1 MTACRHLATAID
13 SRLFA
18 STISQVLSKVQ
29 KQRTSVLLLLRS
41 LRKESCYIHHNLQQF
56 VFKELIFFH
65 IWKHHVHIL
74 LYFRYSIRY
83 DLSVSEYFTPLISD
97 LPGLQIA
104 VKLLFLCEGAVPGL
118 VILISIGGL
127 VKLPPALRALYK
139 LPVVIINEVPL
150 RSLPLR
156 VLVLPR
162 VRSDFFGVSIYAF
175 PLISY
180 LCADSIRKE
189 SSK

>member
-1 MTACRHLATAID
+1 ML
-13 SRLFA
+13 
-18 STISQVLSKVQ
+18 STMSK
-29 KQRTSVLLLLRS
+29 T
-41 LRKESCYIHHNLQQF
+41 N
-56 VFKELIFFH
+56 FF
-65 IWKHHVHIL
+65 ITNI
-74 LYFRYSIRY
+74 
-83 DLSVSEYFTPLISD
+83 PD

-118 VILISIGGL
+118 VILIGIGGL
-127 VKLPPALRALYK
+127 VKLSLALRALYK